1 MGEFNF
7 RKLIVYQKAICYVN
21 HVYDLIAKFPR
32 EEQYAICD
40 QLRRAAVSV
49 PSNIAEGMNRGSAKE
64 QLHFLNVSYSS
75 LMETLCQFEIS
86 LNRKYINEQEWSVL
100 ESEISELSKLL
111 GGLTKSLTSK
121 L

>member
-7 RKLIVYQKAICYVN
+7 RNLIVYQKAISYVN
-21 HVYDLIAKFPR
+21 HVYDLVAKFPK

-40 QLRRAAVSV
+40 QLRRVAVSV
-49 PSNIAEGMNRGSAKE
+49 PSNIAEGMNRGSVKE

-86 LNRKYINEQEWSVL
+86 LNRNFINEQDWNEL
-100 ESEISELSKLL
+100 ESEITELSKLL